1 MRCLPVFGALFLAAT
16 SLATAQIQV
25 SVQTQRTDFLLYE
38 RVDLFVTVQNV
49 GGTDLILDNQE
60 GQPWLSFMVSKHGRI
75 NDFPVQAERQSNFPA
90 LTLKVGETKTF
101 GVNITPLFA
110 FRDVGEYR
118 ASAII
123 DLPGEGQII
132 SDPVPFTVLNGRTVW
147 SQIHPADGSERTY
160 SLIRFAPKIDTTEL
174 YLRVE
179 DPADNLVYANL
190 ALGGLAAATDPGAYF
205 DPAGNL
211 HILQPVALGTYL
223 YTRADPNGKIVHQ
236 AIFRSAPQPGSGIV
250 DNVPPYL
257 MKTGDGN
264 VIVMGGVEENPNVH
278 RERLSESQGVK
289 KAAAQTDA
297 SPPDVA
303 Q

>member
-38 RVDLFVTVQNV
+38 RVDLFVTVENI
-49 GGTDLILDNQE
+49 GGTDLILDNKE
-60 GQPWLSFMVSKHGRI
+60 GRPWLSFMVSKHGRV
-75 NDFPVQAERQSNFPA
+75 NDFPVRSERQSNPA
-90 LTLKVGETKTF
+90 PLTLKVGESKTLK
-101 GVNITPLFA
+101 VNLTPLYS
-110 FRDVGEYR
+110 FREAGEYR
-118 ASAII
+118 ASAVI

-132 SDPVPFTVLNGRTVW
+132 SDPAPFTVLKGRTVW
-147 SQIHPADGSERTY
+147 SQVHPADGSERTY
-160 SLIRFAPKIDTTEL
+160 SLISFAPTIDTTEL

-190 ALGGLAAATDPGAYF
+190 ALGQLVASTDPGAYF

-211 HILQPVALGTYL
+211 HVLQPVALGTYL
-223 YTRADPNGKIVHQ
+223 YTRADPDGKIIHQ
-236 AIFRSAPQPGSGIV
+236 TIFKSAPEPGSGA
-250 DNVPPYL
+250 DLVPPRL

-264 VIVMGGVEENPNVH
+264 VVVLGGLEENPNAH
-278 RERLSESQGVK
+278 RERLSDSQGVK
-289 KAAAQTDA
+289 KAAAPTDS
-297 SPPDVA
+297 SPPDAA